1 MSARA
6 TDPPGRPSGPAASQ
20 PCGVAVPVRPGVE
33 SLDVLALLRPG
44 DRRTTG
50 VAKQVAALMATGPSG
65 SLHMPRPSWT
75 A

>member
-1 MSARA
+1 
-6 TDPPGRPSGPAASQ
+6 
-20 PCGVAVPVRPGVE
+20 VAVPVRPGVE